1 MVKKKIKR
9 LMAYS
14 GIVNVGYMLIG
25 VASGTIA
32 GIVGLF
38 IYLVVYVIMTIGF
51 FSFILGMQKINP
63 NSLNV
68 YLIDLINIGKTNT
81 KIALTISLILFSI
94 IGLPPLGGF
103 FGKMYLFLAAMSSEL
118 YAAAILGV
126 LSSVIAAFYYL
137 RIIKLMFFES
147 SKLFT
152 LYKELDQSNSYVLT
166 SSIFL
171 LMLFSILF
179 QALLSSC
186 HGGALNILM

>member
-147 SKLFT
+147 SKLFS

>member
-25 VASGTIA
+25 IASGTIA

-147 SKLFT
+147 SKLFS